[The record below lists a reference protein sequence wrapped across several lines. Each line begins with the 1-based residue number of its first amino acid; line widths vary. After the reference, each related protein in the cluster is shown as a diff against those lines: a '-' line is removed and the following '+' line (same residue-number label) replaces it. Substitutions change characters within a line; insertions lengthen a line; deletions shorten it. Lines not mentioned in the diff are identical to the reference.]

1 MFALRLAPPR
11 FVLGIAAALATAAL
25 GVGCIHRAPAAPR
38 VTSIMIDTLPVPSLP
53 RDLAPRYTTF
63 WNAIADLELAR
74 LDQLAM
80 TPDERR
86 FRDAFELVL
95 QGMPDSAEVLFGAL
109 YRNATDSLVRYRSR
123 IALSSVLYAQE
134 KWDEL
139 ATLPRD
145 ARVFDTGLG
154 RDRATI
160 ESWADH
166 YRRLPPELVS
176 FDSAISVVTLAH
188 TPLGTP
194 LIPVVVNGATRLFW
208 LDTGSSFTM
217 VSSEIAAATGIV
229 PLSQD
234 TLEVVTATGRV
245 DAHPAHVDSLRVG
258 GVRFQH
264 HPAMIVD
271 ANALRLTLPAAP
283 GQTQVVPIDG
293 ILGFDAIR
301 RMDVE
306 IDYGRDVVVLR
317 RPAHRAGP
325 SERNLFWIG
334 YPVVR
339 LRSPSGRAVHFGLD
353 TGADETFATRTIL
366 PKVNAPRLIR
376 DERRLE
382 GIGGAT
388 TIRVQMIPE
397 ARLTL
402 GTYAVRFRNLIVVP
416 PRRTTFVNL
425 DGVLGTNAWTGAR
438 IRIDMANGRL
448 EISPSR

>member
-1 MFALRLAPPR
+1 MFTTRHALPRLVP
-11 FVLGIAAALATAAL
+11 GIAAALATAAL
-25 GVGCIHRAPAAPR
+25 GAGCVHRPSAAPR
-38 VTSIMIDTLPVPSLP
+38 VTTITIDSLSIPSLP
-53 RDLAPRYTTF
+53 PELAPRYTTF

-74 LDQLAM
+74 LDKLAM

-86 FRDAFELVL
+86 FRDAFALVMA
-95 QGMPDSAEVLFGAL
+95 GMPDSAEALFGVL
-109 YRNATDSLVRYRSR
+109 YRNATDSLIRYRSR

-160 ESWADH
+160 ESWADY
-166 YRRLPPELVS
+166 YRLLPPELVT
-176 FDSAISVVTLAH
+176 FDSATSMVTLAH

-217 VSSEIAAATGIV
+217 VSSDVAAATGIV
-229 PLSQD
+229 PLSED

-245 DAHPAHVDSLRVG
+245 DAHPARVDSLRVG
-258 GVRFQH
+258 GVRFRH

-271 ANALRLTLPAAP
+271 ANALRLTMPAAP

-306 IDYGRDVVVLR
+306 IDYGRDVVTLR
-317 RPAHRAGP
+317 RPSHRAGP
-325 SERNLFWIG
+325 AERNLFWIG

-339 LRSPSGRAVHFGLD
+339 LRSSTGRAVHFGLD
-353 TGADETFATRTIL
+353 TGADETFATRTLL
-366 PKVNAPRLIR
+366 PKVSAPRLIR

-382 GIGGAT
+382 GLGGAT

-397 ARLTL
+397 MRLTL
-402 GTYAVRFRNLIVVP
+402 GTHAVRFRNLIVVP

-438 IRIDMANGRL
+438 IRIDMENGRL